1 MLFFILLGIGT
12 GVATG
17 LIPGLHPNT
26 VFVIILSMTFLLTG
40 IPTPLILTF
49 IVSLAISNTFTDFLP
64 SILFGAP
71 DPATALSVL
80 PGHKLLLAG
89 KGHEALFLTVVGGL
103 GVAILTLL
111 TLPILLYLIP
121 LIYEI
126 IHPHIHLIL
135 ISIVLWMIS
144 TERGIGKIH
153 SLFIFGMVGLFGF
166 IALKSFPS
174 EVVLFPALT
183 GLFAFSTMITSLRSN
198 TVIPEQEEFDGVKT
212 NSTKGIITGWLAGW
226 LSGMLP
232 GVGAAQSGVIASQ
245 LFRAKTRDFLTAL
258 GGINTSNILFTFVV
272 FYLLGKTRSG
282 ATWTVSQ
289 LMNTITF
296 TDMLIIVTVGAITC
310 FLSVIVTLKIGRIMI
325 RRIRGVDYKKLNMY
339 IMGALIIM
347 VLLFSG
353 WIGFFISVLG
363 ACMGLMTILLGVRR
377 SHMMGFLIFPTIL
390 YFSGIGILLGVFMG
404 M

>member
-1 MLFFILLGIGT
+1 MFLEMLFFILLGIGT

-89 KGHEALFLTVVGGL
+89 KGYEALFLTVVGGL

-121 LIYEI
+121 LIYEV

-135 ISIVLWMIS
+135 ISIVLWMIL
-144 TERGIGKIH
+144 TERGTGKLH

-166 IALKSFPS
+166 IALNSFPS

-198 TVIPEQEEFDGVKT
+198 TIIPEQEEFDGVKT
-212 NSTKGIITGWLAGW
+212 NPTKGIITGWLAGW

-245 LFRAKTRDFLTAL
+245 LFRAKTKDFLTAL

-272 FYLLGKTRSG
+272 FYLLGKTNS
-282 ATWTVSQ
+282 WLQ
-289 LMNTITF
+289 
-296 TDMLIIVTVGAITC
+296 
-310 FLSVIVTLKIGRIMI
+310 
-325 RRIRGVDYKKLNMY
+325 
-339 IMGALIIM
+339 
-347 VLLFSG
+347 
-353 WIGFFISVLG
+353 
-363 ACMGLMTILLGVRR
+363 
-377 SHMMGFLIFPTIL
+377 
-390 YFSGIGILLGVFMG
+390 
-404 M
+404 